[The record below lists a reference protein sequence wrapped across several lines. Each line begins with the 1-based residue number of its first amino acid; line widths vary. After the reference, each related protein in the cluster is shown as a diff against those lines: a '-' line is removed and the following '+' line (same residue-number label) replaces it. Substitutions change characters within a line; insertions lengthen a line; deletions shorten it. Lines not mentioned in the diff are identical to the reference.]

1 MADSSKTWYG
11 IGFIAGCFDLI
22 HPGYIAAF
30 KEARSVC
37 GYLKVGLHND
47 PSIERPEKAKPVLSL
62 RDRKEILQSII
73 YVDEVITYDTE
84 EDLLSILKSEIQV
97 FNFPSLAKWSLAKQK
112 PLILKKPIINVRFL
126 GDDYKDRTDYTGY
139 GLDLDIHF
147 LSRGHGWSA
156 TGLRE
161 KICDLHK
168 T

>member
-1 MADSSKTWYG
+1 MTDSSPPLKTRYS

-37 GYLKVGLHND
+37 DYLVVGLHND
-47 PSIERPEKAKPVLSL
+47 PSVERPEKAKPVLSL
-62 RDRKEILQSII
+62 QDRKETLLAIR
-73 YVDEVITYDTE
+73 YVDDVKTYDTE
-84 EDLLSILKSEIQV
+84 EDLLSILKEDFQV
-97 FNFPSLAKWSLAKQK
+97 FIPRTLEKRRPLA
-112 PLILKKPIINVRFL
+112 LKKPLIINVRFL

-139 GLDLDIHF
+139 GLDVDIHF

-156 TGLRE
+156 TSLRE
-161 KICDLHK
+161 KICDSHK